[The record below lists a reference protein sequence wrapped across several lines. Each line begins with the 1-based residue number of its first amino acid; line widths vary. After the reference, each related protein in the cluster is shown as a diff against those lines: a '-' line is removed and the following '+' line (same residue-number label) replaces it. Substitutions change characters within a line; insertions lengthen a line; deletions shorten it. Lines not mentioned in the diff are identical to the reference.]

1 MAHVLSRVPCDAL
14 SKARRY
20 DVTSYQN
27 RLPSIRSELFANT
40 PITVFGDERE
50 ALSVARDLA
59 EMKTAQGDNYPFYVM
74 DMGRLE
80 NLLNAWR
87 EHMPRVQPFYSL
99 RCNADPVLLRLLVE
113 QPDVGFCCTN
123 RVELNMAVELAG
135 RERVLYANPLWT
147 RGSVRHAREMGV
159 ELLLFESREDLLRMH
174 AAYPEASLV
183 LRVCMNAPVSEGT
196 MHVGCELMGEA
207 PELLS
212 MAADLG
218 VKIVGISFSIGA
230 GACSLGIYAY
240 AIAQACRLFGVAAS
254 LGHDLC
260 VLDIGGG
267 FPCGSLTRGPS
278 FSQVAAAISA
288 SLDEYFPE
296 SSFSHVRI
304 IAEPGRY
311 FAASVFSLIT
321 NIIDKRAVD
330 ASVVTNDVFDSG
342 TAGFVYQTNEGFFGS
357 FGCRLT
363 AFCEPKCRPLVEC
376 VHDVSADHYTYATI
390 LGPTLSS
397 NVDIVQ
403 PVARLPQMQ
412 IGEWLL
418 WDDMGAYSMGNLET
432 LGEDGQPS
440 PTIYYFVDD
449 ERWQHMSRPSTP
461 ERVADVDGS
470 SHKREGTEV
479 EVDSHSMESME
490 SESAVTDDEPY
501 WPNLEQWLTD

>member
-1 MAHVLSRVPCDAL
+1 MQCRPCTAA
-14 SKARRY
+14 SSGRAARRWILLHEP
-20 DVTSYQN
+20 
-27 RLPSIRSELFANT
+27 R
-40 PITVFGDERE
+40 G
-50 ALSVARDLA
+50 A
-59 EMKTAQGDNYPFYVM
+59 EYG
-74 DMGRLE
+74 L
-80 NLLNAWR
+80 
-87 EHMPRVQPFYSL
+87 
-99 RCNADPVLLRLLVE
+99 
-113 QPDVGFCCTN
+113 
-123 RVELNMAVELAG
+123 
-135 RERVLYANPLWT
+135 
-147 RGSVRHAREMGV
+147 
-159 ELLLFESREDLLRMH
+159 
-174 AAYPEASLV
+174 LV

-278 FSQVAAAISA
+278 FSQVTRLQAVEVH
-288 SLDEYFPE
+288 LKEFFMLELFLGDYDM
-296 SSFSHVRI
+296 
-304 IAEPGRY
+304 
-311 FAASVFSLIT
+311 SVCFSL
-321 NIIDKRAVD
+321 
-330 ASVVTNDVFDSG
+330 VFDSG